1 VGKHN
6 MTHHFMHEI
15 ISK

>member
-1 VGKHN
+1 

>member
-1 VGKHN
+1 

-15 ISK
+15 NSK